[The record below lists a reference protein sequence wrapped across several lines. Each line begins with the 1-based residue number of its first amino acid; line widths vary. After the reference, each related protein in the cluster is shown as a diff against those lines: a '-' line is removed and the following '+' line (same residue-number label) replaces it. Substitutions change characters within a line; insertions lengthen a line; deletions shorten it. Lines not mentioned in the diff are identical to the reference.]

1 MANTNPSAKKFV
13 KTEREHTANT
23 ANMANTD
30 ALTQKSVQTAKDYT
44 GGKLSF
50 LTEEQ
55 TRRLVASVVMSES
68 SGGDLNPKG
77 NPDMYGRYQLAPVS
91 LVDIDFL
98 NRKKWNAA
106 SGEHMSFAKQREF
119 VNNPDNWNNGL
130 SKEKFLASAEI
141 QDKAFAAYTEKNYR
155 YGLHYKFY
163 TANTDIITIMATLK
177 AQHLVG
183 TGKYK
188 EQGDLAKD
196 GNRVTAG
203 KYKNDILKN
212 NDGLDDFFDIR
223 KTNELENKETPK
235 PNADNGASSKGF
247 SMSANFGNM
256 PQVAANSSLKAG
268 NSPKQDTEMEE
279 DAPATPKKDDF
290 EMS

>member
-1 MANTNPSAKKFV
+1 
-13 KTEREHTANT
+13 
-23 ANMANTD
+23 
-30 ALTQKSVQTAKDYT
+30 
-44 GGKLSF
+44 
-50 LTEEQ
+50 
-55 TRRLVASVVMSES
+55 
-68 SGGDLNPKG
+68 
-77 NPDMYGRYQLAPVS
+77 
-91 LVDIDFL
+91 
-98 NRKKWNAA
+98 
-106 SGEHMSFAKQREF
+106 
-119 VNNPDNWNNGL
+119 
-130 SKEKFLASAEI
+130 
-141 QDKAFAAYTEKNYR
+141 
-155 YGLHYKFY
+155 
-163 TANTDIITIMATLK
+163 MATLK

-196 GNRVTAG
+196 GNYVTAG

-235 PNADNGASSKGF
+235 PNADNGASPKGF

-268 NSPKQDTEMEE
+268 NSPKQDAEMEE
-279 DAPATPKKDDF
+279 DTPATPKKDDF